1 MGFSNVYTGIKRL
14 WWLINLHY
22 MNSLDTT
29 WLFFVCILDLKGPW
43 WLIYSL
49 HYMSSL
55 YTTWVFE
62 AYAVK
67 GICWLVPTSHYMSS
81 QYTTWLF
88 WTYIPETNASDGR
101 LTYTTWTPL
110 TLHGFFSCVYWIW
123 KGLDGWSIAY
133 TTSVPNTLHEILKH
147 MLSKA
152 SAGWS
157 LAPTTWVPNT
167 LHGFFERIYW
177 KLTPLMAD

>member
-1 MGFSNVYTGIKRL
+1 MSFWSICCQRHLLAGPYLPLHEFPIHYMAFLNVYTGNERL
-14 WWLINLHY
+14 WWQMNLHY

-67 GICWLVPTSHYMSS
+67 GICWLVPSSHYMSS

-88 WTYIPETNASDGR
+88 WTYILETNASDGW
-101 LTYTTWTPL
+101 LTYTTWTPF
-110 TLHGFFSCVYWIW
+110 TLHGFFWCILDL
-123 KGLDGWSIAY
+123 KGLWWLI
-133 TTSVPNTLHEILKH
+133 
-147 MLSKA
+147 
-152 SAGWS
+152 
-157 LAPTTWVPNT
+157 
-167 LHGFFERIYW
+167 
-177 KLTPLMAD
+177 

>member
-1 MGFSNVYTGIKRL
+1 
-14 WWLINLHY
+14 
-22 MNSLDTT
+22 MNSFDTT

-67 GICWLVPTSHYMSS
+67 GICWLVPSSHYMSS

-88 WTYIPETNASDGR
+88 RTYILETNASDGW
-101 LTYTTWTPL
+101 LTYTTWTPF
-110 TLHGFFSCVYWIW
+110 TLHGFFRVYTGSERALMVDLELTLHQFPIHYMRF
-123 KGLDGWSIAY
+123 WSICCQRHQL
-133 TTSVPNTLHEILKH
+133 VGPQLPLHEFPIHYMAFLNVYT
-147 MLSKA
+147 
-152 SAGWS
+152 G
-157 LAPTTWVPNT
+157 N
-167 LHGFFERIYW
+167 ERLW
-177 KLTPLMAD
+177 W